1 MTPSVDSSHWGKWFA
16 LLFHVKSVM
25 ITFHITEIQLKEL
38 HEWYTA
44 YLQLR
49 TSVVYLFKTNQPL
62 KWWLL
67 FFCQTTDFFLKYLV
81 KSVFQEELTVLNLK
95 LSIYENHVC
104 ELRSEGRSSQLYTQ
118 VLQLRKESLK
128 KKPESFSGFL
138 FPTAKVACITAMIF
152 LHVVLNLLP
161 AVENQNWHWPG
172 PARCDLL
179 LIINK
184 LFRDPTPYIRKS
196 PSLQNNVATER
207 AASSSQG

>member
-1 MTPSVDSSHWGKWFA
+1 MTPSNSVDSTHRGEWFA
-16 LLFHVKSVM
+16 LLFHVTSVM
-25 ITFHITEIQLKEL
+25 ITFHVTVEIQLEEL
-38 HEWYTA
+38 HEWYIA

-49 TSVVYLFKTNQPL
+49 TSVVYLFKTNEPL

-67 FFCQTTDFFLKYLV
+67 FFFCQTKDFLLKYLMKV
-81 KSVFQEELTVLNLK
+81 IFQEELTVLNLK
-95 LSIYENHVC
+95 LWIYENHVC

-128 KKPESFSGFL
+128 KKNLNLFSGFL
-138 FPTAKVACITAMIF
+138 FPTGTVAYIIEMFF

-172 PARCDLL
+172 PARCDRLI
-179 LIINK
+179 IINK

-196 PSLQNNVATER
+196 PSL
-207 AASSSQG
+207 

>member
-1 MTPSVDSSHWGKWFA
+1 MTPSVDSSHRGKWFA

-67 FFCQTTDFFLKYLV
+67 FFLSNDRFLLKIFGEIGIPGRADSFEFEV
-81 KSVFQEELTVLNLK
+81 VDIWKSCMWTAEWRKIMAV
-95 LSIYENHVC
+95 IYTSFAVAK
-104 ELRSEGRSSQLYTQ
+104 R
-118 VLQLRKESLK
+118 
-128 KKPESFSGFL
+128 KPEKKTWIFFRLSFPNCKSCL
-138 FPTAKVACITAMIF
+138 YNSDDLPSCS
-152 LHVVLNLLP
+152 LNLLP

-179 LIINK
+179 LVINK

>member
-1 MTPSVDSSHWGKWFA
+1 MTPSVDSTHRGEWFA
-16 LLFHVKSVM
+16 LLFHVTSVM
-25 ITFHITEIQLKEL
+25 ITFHVTVEIQLKEL
-38 HEWYTA
+38 HEWFIA

-49 TSVVYLFKTNQPL
+49 TSVVYLFKTNEPL

-67 FFCQTTDFFLKYLV
+67 FFV
-81 KSVFQEELTVLNLK
+81 KRQISSSNIWWNVYSRKSWQFWIWSCGYMKIMYVNCGVKEDHRSYIHK
-95 LSIYENHVC
+95 FYSC
-104 ELRSEGRSSQLYTQ
+104 E
-118 VLQLRKESLK
+118 KKAWK

-138 FPTAKVACITAMIF
+138 FPAAKVAHITAMIF

-172 PARCDLL
+172 PVRCDRL

-196 PSLQNNVATER
+196 PSL
-207 AASSSQG
+207 

>member
-1 MTPSVDSSHWGKWFA
+1 MTS
-16 LLFHVKSVM
+16 
-25 ITFHITEIQLKEL
+25 
-38 HEWYTA
+38 
-44 YLQLR
+44 
-49 TSVVYLFKTNQPL
+49 
-62 KWWLL
+62 
-67 FFCQTTDFFLKYLV
+67 FFLSNDRFLLKIFGEIGIPGRADSFEFEV
-81 KSVFQEELTVLNLK
+81 VDIWKSCMWTAEWRKIIAV
-95 LSIYENHVC
+95 IYTSFAVAK
-104 ELRSEGRSSQLYTQ
+104 
-118 VLQLRKESLK
+118 RKPE

-161 AVENQNWHWPG
+161 AAENQNWHWPG

>member
-1 MTPSVDSSHWGKWFA
+1 MSPSVDSTHRGEWFA
-16 LLFHVKSVM
+16 LLFHVTSVM
-25 ITFHITEIQLKEL
+25 ITFHVTVEIQLEEL
-38 HEWYTA
+38 HEWYIA

-49 TSVVYLFKTNQPL
+49 TSVVYLFKTNEPL

-67 FFCQTTDFFLKYLV
+67 FFFCQTKDFLLKYLMKV
-81 KSVFQEELTVLNLK
+81 VFQEELTVLNLK
-95 LSIYENHVC
+95 LWIYENHVC

-128 KKPESFSGFL
+128 KKNLNLFSGFL
-138 FPTAKVACITAMIF
+138 FPTGTVAYIIEMFF

-172 PARCDLL
+172 PARCDRLI
-179 LIINK
+179 IINK

-196 PSLQNNVATER
+196 PSL
-207 AASSSQG
+207 